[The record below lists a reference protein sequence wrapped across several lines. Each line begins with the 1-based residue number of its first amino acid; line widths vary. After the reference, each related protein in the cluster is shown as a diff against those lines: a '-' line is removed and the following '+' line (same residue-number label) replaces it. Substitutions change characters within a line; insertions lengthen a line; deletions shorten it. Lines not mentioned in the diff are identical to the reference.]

1 MQFDAFCRA
10 HGLIVDGITPGR
22 WVRVPTTDHPRKR
35 NGAYKYLGDIGWVQ
49 NHALEMDV
57 STWRASDD
65 ELRGV
70 DVQRIVRQAAEFD
83 DKMRRGW
90 ARAAE
95 KAEQLVARARQ
106 GEHNYLHL
114 KGFGDQPGLVL
125 DDALLVPMRHWRTNR
140 LVGVQTIRWLEAERR
155 YEKLMLPGMRAKG
168 AVLRLG
174 SPQAARTW
182 LVEGYATGLSVEAAL
197 RLLRLRDSVT
207 VCFSAGNLIH
217 VAQQL
222 LGEAQTVAVFAD
234 HDASGAGERAARTT
248 GAPWCMSPRQGE
260 DANDMHQYEGIFRLA
275 NLMLSV
281 GRTMEM
287 AA

>member
-22 WVRVPTTDHPRKR
+22 WVRVPTTDHPRKK
-35 NGAYKYLGDIGWVQ
+35 NGAYKFLGDIGWVQ
-49 NHALEMDV
+49 NHALEVDV
-57 STWRASDD
+57 STWRADAQD
-65 ELRGV
+65 LHGV
-70 DVQRIVRQAAEFD
+70 DVQRIQRQAAEFD
-83 DKMRRGW
+83 EKMRRGW
-90 ARAAE
+90 QRAAVQ
-95 KAEQLVARARQ
+95 AEALLAQAELT
-106 GEHNYLHL
+106 EHNYLHL
-114 KGFGDQPGLVL
+114 KGLGEHRALVSG
-125 DDALLVPMRHWRTNR
+125 DALLVPMRHWRSNR

-155 YEKLMLPGMRAKG
+155 YEKKMMAGMRAKG

-182 LVEGYATGLSVEAAL
+182 LVEGYATALSVEAAL
-197 RLLRLRDSVT
+197 KLLRLRDSVT

-222 LGEAQTVAVFAD
+222 QAERQAVAVFAD
-234 HDASGAGERAARTT
+234 HDASGAGERAARHT
-248 GAPWCMSPRQGE
+248 GAPWVMSPLQGE
-260 DANDMHQYEGIFRLA
+260 DANDMHQREGVFRVA

-281 GRTMEM
+281 GRMEL